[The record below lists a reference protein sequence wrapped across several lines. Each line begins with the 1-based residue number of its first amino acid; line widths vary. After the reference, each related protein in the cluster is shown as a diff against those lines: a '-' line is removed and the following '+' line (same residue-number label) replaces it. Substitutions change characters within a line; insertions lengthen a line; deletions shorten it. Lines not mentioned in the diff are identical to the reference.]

1 MLERLWIYQRERF
14 PLGALSLLSLM
25 LGAATTMFSALAAGT
40 AAPPAGTIAAAAA
53 SALLVFL
60 QMRILDEFK
69 DFEDDARFRPY
80 RPVPR
85 GLVSISE
92 LRGVLAAAALA
103 QLAIALAVDL
113 RLLWLLAALWGYLFL
128 MTMEF
133 FVREWLRAR
142 PFAYIASHNPF
153 GALIALYASAF
164 EWLPRSGEPQPA
176 LALLALVALFDTS
189 LLEIGRKIRAPRDE
203 EPGVVTY
210 SGVWGRP
217 TAAGAWLGV
226 FFLVVVLGW
235 LAARQTGYGAV
246 FAALM
251 APLGVA
257 AGIVCW
263 RYLQEPETRR
273 AKAIE
278 GLSGVATLVLYA
290 ALGPVPLLLQA

>member
-14 PLGALSLLSLM
+14 PLGALGLLSVM
-25 LGAATTMFSALAAGT
+25 LGAATTMFSALAAGV
-40 AAPPAGTIAAAAA
+40 AVPPAGAIAAAAA
-53 SALLVFL
+53 SAFLVFV

-85 GLVSISE
+85 GLVSLGE

-103 QLAIALAVDL
+103 QVAIAVVVDL

-153 GALIALYASAF
+153 GALIALYVSAF

-176 LALLALVALFDTS
+176 LVLFALAALFDTS
-189 LLEIGRKIRAPRDE
+189 LLEIGRKIRAPQDE

-210 SGVWGRP
+210 SAAWGR
-217 TAAGAWLGV
+217 TRAVLAWSGAFALV
-226 FFLVVVLGW
+226 FVWGW
-235 LAARQTGYGAV
+235 LAARETGHGAA

-251 APLGVA
+251 LPLGA
-257 AGIVCW
+257 AAAICCL
-263 RYLQEPETRR
+263 RYLRNPESRR

-278 GLSGVATLVLYA
+278 SLSGLATLVLYA
-290 ALGPVPLLLQA
+290 GLGPIAVLLP